1 MPPIDLRNG
10 LKYSAKQ
17 GRVDVYDVAEQTMVV
32 VDVVGDPAV
41 ESARVLP
48 ALYGMAY
55 GVRKLY
61 KDRGQPFTVDK
72 LRGRWPDA
80 VVALPR
86 AQWAGVYGLPVP
98 DDLPALPDLPEAKRV
113 PGVTP
118 RLETWS
124 YGRVAATLHPGD
136 FSGEAATL
144 DALHREI
151 AARGLQALPDTHEEI
166 YLSDP
171 RKTPPDRWKT
181 LLLRRVQAP

>member
-61 KDRGQPFTVDK
+61 KDRGQPFT
-72 LRGRWPDA
+72 
-80 VVALPR
+80 
-86 AQWAGVYGLPVP
+86 